1 MVRTLPGK
9 RTSIQ
14 VYESTRE
21 ELVKIRGQLEARNG
35 KPRSLEDVILE
46 LIKYWKEGHEKE

>member
-1 MVRTLPGK
+1 MPGK